1 MPHIGDDYLT
11 PKQYQALRQKYRE
24 AGTTTPWDR
33 WSRRYLSPAGKRD
46 RDAVQAQQQADTR
59 RQQANAAGIRH
70 QVQEMDEESRRAGLD
85 PVRQEHV
92 AQLLAQAN
100 ERDWETGGN
109 YARINLTARTA

>member
-1 MPHIGDDYLT
+1 VPHIGDDYLT
-11 PKQYQALRQKYRE
+11 PKEYKALRQKYR
-24 AGTTTPWDR
+24 AAQTTVPWDR

-59 RQQANAAGIRH
+59 RRKAVAAGIRG

-85 PVRQEHV
+85 PVRQERV
-92 AQLLAQAN
+92 AQRLARAN